1 MGLELDDI
9 GRIVVTSV
17 DKDSEAAELGVETG
31 FHVSVVNEHY
41 LWPPAKVIIE
51 AHGPPSH

>member
-1 MGLELDDI
+1 MQGMGLELDDI

-31 FHVSVVNEHY
+31 FHISVVNEHY
-41 LWPPAKVIIE
+41 LWPPAKVII
-51 AHGPPSH
+51 